1 MEVGELIKALEAFDP
16 ALTVVMQGSE
26 VGARRHRG
34 KVLARFFPLW
44 LGGAW
49 LTDGWYWKRRADW
62 Q

>member
-34 KVLARFFPLW
+34 KVLAYGW
-44 LGGAW
+44 GGLA
-49 LTDGWYWKRRADW
+49 DGRLVLEEEG
-62 Q
+62 

>member
-44 LGGAW
+44 LGG
-49 LTDGWYWKRRADW
+49 LG
-62 Q
+62 

>member
-34 KVLARFFPLW
+34 KVLAYGW
-44 LGGAW
+44 GGAW